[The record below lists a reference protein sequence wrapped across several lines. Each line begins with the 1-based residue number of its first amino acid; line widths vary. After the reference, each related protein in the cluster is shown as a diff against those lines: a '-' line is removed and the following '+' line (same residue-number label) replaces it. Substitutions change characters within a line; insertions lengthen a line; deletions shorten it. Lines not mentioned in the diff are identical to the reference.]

1 MSHMDILRS
10 GIFDAIND
18 LRAKRIDVSTANA
31 LAGLSQTM
39 INTLKVELE
48 ARRLVGAKTLPSFI
62 SQKSEP
68 AEALTEEEHEVAAME
83 LQDLIPPPG
92 AFPQVGITRHFMNRG
107 EENE

>member
-1 MSHMDILRS
+1 MSNMDTLRS

-62 SQKSEP
+62 SQKPEP
-68 AEALTEEEHEVAAME
+68 QEELTPEEREVAGKELME
-83 LQDLIPPPG
+83 LVPPPG
-92 AFPQVGITRHFMNRG
+92 SLPIVGVTRHYMPRG
-107 EENE
+107 HDE